1 MYIPSLNQREQHK
14 NMIQEMM
21 NTKAY
26 VLDGTVTSVN
36 TKLPYTVKVM
46 LEPYE
51 IETGWLKML
60 SPYVGEEFGI
70 VLPPPEEGT
79 HVRVLFDMGDI
90 NNGVVVGAAYN
101 AVSVPPP
108 SVNFGDAAIVHK
120 SGSQIIM
127 KNDGSIVF
135 TSKGGAS
142 LTLGADKT
150 VTINGNTTQSW

>member
-1 MYIPSLNQREQHK
+1 MYTPSLNWREQIK
-14 NMIQEMM
+14 NAVLEMT
-21 NTKAY
+21 NTKAF
-26 VLDGTVTSVN
+26 VLDGTITSVN

-60 SPYVGEEFGI
+60 SPYVGNGFGL

-79 HVRVLFDMGDI
+79 HVRVIFDMGDI
-90 NNGVVVGAAYN
+90 NNGVVVGATYN
-101 AVSVPPP
+101 DASVPPN
-108 SVNFGDAAIVHK
+108 VNFGDAALFHK

-127 KNDGSIVF
+127 KSDGSIVF

-150 VTINGNTTQSW
+150 VTINGNTSQSW